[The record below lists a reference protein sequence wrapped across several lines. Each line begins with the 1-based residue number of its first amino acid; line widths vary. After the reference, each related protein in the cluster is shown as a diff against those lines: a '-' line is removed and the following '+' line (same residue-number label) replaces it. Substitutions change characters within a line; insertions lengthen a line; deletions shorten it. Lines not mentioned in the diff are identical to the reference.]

1 MATSDKRESAVY
13 TSIED
18 RSYIGPPTE
27 SGRSV
32 FGVILCDRGPDNRVV
47 TVTSQKEYQKLFGQP
62 NIQRCSQTHYCLDKA
77 LEYTGKVLVCRV
89 SPEDAELANT
99 VITMTSTTTAL
110 TGTTF
115 NLSTDKYDSYG
126 NLWTYVESTTSNE
139 VSIET
144 AKTFIIPAETDDI
157 DVGGDITI
165 KYDADNYML
174 GTVTSYDSVT
184 GELVVNID
192 RVLGSGTYTAWEV
205 TLTDLYEDNFIYGQ
219 MTCSAT
225 DSEELVV
232 GDWIYSVSDD
242 YSVAQQVISLT
253 ETATGGDDQYTAVL
267 DSPYTGT
274 AGTGIIYT
282 YVPFTLSSEDNI
294 TSPDDISDAET
305 FLYHFYAN
313 GAGAY
318 YNDLTVKCLRN
329 YEMERMY
336 TDSEG
341 EPYYPYIF
349 VDYFLYYINESG
361 TETLLEGPWT
371 VSLIR
376 KTPNDEVIRDY
387 QGGLPTFIEDVINT
401 NSDFVRVK
409 TGTQLDLLSVSGING
424 EKLRLQ
430 AMLSLVRSAVVGIT
444 NVGSDGF
451 ILENGSDGSGLYDIS
466 GNIAPSNLLYG
477 RVATAY
483 LGSMQSIDGTIEVL
497 PEAIYPK
504 FMIDYVISGGF
515 PINIQYGAAQL
526 ASGREDC
533 HHLADTGANYNS
545 YTYDL
550 RARMQTASWNF
561 WTSSLYVQFR
571 LITDNYTGRS
581 FWITP
586 VYHAIQRHLDVDNK
600 YFLAEPVANI
610 EKGAIG
616 DSIKLAYP
624 TNHTIRGDLFDKEL
638 NFTLEESSGVYFATQ
653 FTTWK
658 RFSALKRQHI
668 AKFVSYLK
676 VQIPTILRD
685 VVQRKATR
693 YCLSQA
699 EFRMNTMFLKFLD
712 GSSTDRYACVST
724 YSINVE
730 FDKQRSE
737 LNIYVTFAPIL
748 SIERINVF
756 LTIPTEL

>member
-13 TSIED
+13 VSIED

-27 SGRSV
+27 TGRTV
-32 FGVILCDRGPDNRVV
+32 YGVILCDRGPDNRVV
-47 TVTSQKEYQKLFGQP
+47 TVTSQKEYQKLFGIP

-89 SPEDAELANT
+89 SPGDAELANT
-99 VITMTSTTTAL
+99 VVTMTSTTTAL
-110 TGTTF
+110 SGTSF
-115 NLSTDKYDSYG
+115 DFSINKYDSYG
-126 NLWTYVESTTSNE
+126 NLWTYVESPTSNE
-139 VSIET
+139 ISVEDGKI
-144 AKTFIIPAETDDI
+144 FMIPAATNDI
-157 DVGGDITI
+157 EVGGDITI
-165 KYDADNYML
+165 KYDNSNYMI
-174 GTVTSYDSVT
+174 GVVVSYDNVT
-184 GELVVNID
+184 GELVVDID
-192 RVLGSGTYTAWEV
+192 RFLGEGTYTDWEV
-205 TLTDLYEDNFIYGQ
+205 TLTNLYEDNFVYGQ
-219 MTCSAT
+219 MSCS
-225 DSEELVV
+225 DVDVEELAI
-232 GDWIYSVSDD
+232 GDWIYSASDNASVS
-242 YSVAQQVISLT
+242 QQVISLT
-253 ETATGGDDQYTAVL
+253 KTSLGYNVVL
-267 DSPYTGT
+267 DAPYTGT
-274 AGTGIIYT
+274 AGIGSIFT
-282 YVPFTLSSEDNI
+282 YVPFTLSSEDYI
-294 TSPDDISDAET
+294 TSPDDISEAEN

-313 GAGAY
+313 GAGTY
-318 YNDLTVKCLRN
+318 YNNLTVKCLRN

-336 TDSEG
+336 TDNDG

-376 KTPNDEVIRDY
+376 KTPNGEIIRDY
-387 QGGLPTFIEDVINT
+387 QGGLPTFIEDVVNN

-409 TGTQLDLLSVSGING
+409 CGNQLDQLSVGGASG

-430 AMLSLVRSAVVGIT
+430 AMLSLVRTSVVGIT
-444 NVGSDGF
+444 NLGSDGF
-451 ILENGSDGSGLYDIS
+451 ILENGSDGTGLYDIS
-466 GNIAPSNLLYG
+466 NNIAPSNLLYG

-504 FMIDYVISGGF
+504 FQIDYIISGGF

-526 ASGREDC
+526 ASAREDC
-533 HHLADTGANYNS
+533 HHLADTGANYND

-571 LITDNYTGRS
+571 LIVDNYTGRS

-624 TNHTIRGDLFDKEL
+624 TNHTTRGDLFDKEL
-638 NFTLEESSGVYFATQ
+638 NFTLEENAGVYFALQ

-676 VQIPTILRD
+676 TQIPTILRD
-685 VVQRKATR
+685 VVQRRATR
-693 YCLSQA
+693 YWLSQA
-699 EFRMNTMFLKFLD
+699 EFRMNTLFLKFLD
-712 GSSTDRYACVST
+712 GSSTDRYACVNS
-724 YSINVE
+724 YSVNIE

-737 LNIYVTFAPIL
+737 LNVYVTFAPIL